1 MFNGAVAAAAGV
13 RKGRGRAAPGHIGD
27 QRIIR
32 FLTGPIVR
40 HSVKD

>member
-1 MFNGAVAAAAGV
+1 VFNGAVAAAAGV
-13 RKGRGRAAPGHIGD
+13 RKGRRRAAPGHIGD